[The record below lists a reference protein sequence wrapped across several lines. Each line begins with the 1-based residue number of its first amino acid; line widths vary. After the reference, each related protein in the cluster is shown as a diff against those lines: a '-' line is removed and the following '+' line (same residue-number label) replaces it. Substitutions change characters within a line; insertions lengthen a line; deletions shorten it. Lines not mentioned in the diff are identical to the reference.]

1 MSRRFQLALLL
12 AVLAAVLTAVPV
24 SAAKSP
30 VRLTEAAGQFPDRA
44 FILTLPEPRP
54 LAASQLQ
61 VRENGQRVI
70 DLVVTPA
77 AASDPNQFGVVLV
90 LDASNSM
97 KGKAIAGAIQA
108 AQLFVGHRAPAQKV
122 AVVTFNNGR
131 QVALPFTADS
141 GKILQAL
148 AHQPE
153 LAYGTHIYDAVDEG
167 ISLLR
172 GANITAGSIVVL
184 SDGAD
189 TGSKTTLAG
198 VTKRA
203 RKAHIRV
210 FAVGL
215 RSHHFHPASL
225 RGLANGTFGSFS
237 EATSAN
243 DLSRIYDQLGAELSH
258 EYLLRYRSVQSL
270 GAKVRVSIQVDGVPT
285 ALQSGYATPT
295 LPPPGFT
302 SYHRALSDS
311 FWTSAFTMIVF
322 GVFTVGL
329 AAFFVFVLLLP
340 RQRTVQKRLAEFVS
354 LAQPADGKAAGGAA
368 LPERVFDG
376 AEERLE
382 GSAIWRRF
390 VEEVELS
397 DIRMKPAHIA
407 LWTLVATL
415 FAMWF
420 LALVVTFVAL
430 LLAFFI
436 PFAVW
441 SFVRRQVEKKRAL
454 FAEELPDNLAVL
466 ASAIRAGHS
475 LVGALSVVVNDAP
488 EPARTEFGRVVAD
501 EQLGMPLEQAL
512 DQVVVRMESA
522 DLRQVALVAALQRET
537 GGSTAEVLDT
547 VVETVRER
555 QDLRRL
561 VRTLTA
567 AGRASRWI
575 VSALPVALLLAI
587 EILNPAYL
595 HPLFAH
601 TSGRILLVF
610 AAVLVISGSLVIKK
624 IVNIKV

>member
-1 MSRRFQLALLL
+1 
-12 AVLAAVLTAVPV
+12 
-24 SAAKSP
+24 
-30 VRLTEAAGQFPDRA
+30 VRSY
-44 FILTLPEPRP
+44 
-54 LAASQLQ
+54 AS
-61 VRENGQRVI
+61 
-70 DLVVTPA
+70 TPPA

-97 KGKAIAGAIQA
+97 KGEAIAGAIHA

-122 AVVTFNNGR
+122 AVVTFNNAR

-153 LAYGTHIYDAVDEG
+153 LAYGTHIYDAVDES

-184 SDGAD
+184 SDGGD

-215 RSHHFHPASL
+215 RSHDFHPAPL
-225 RGLANGTFGSFS
+225 RGLANGTSGSFS

-270 GAKVRVSIQVDGVPT
+270 GAKVRVSVQVDGVPT

-302 SYHRALSDS
+302 SYHRAFSDS

-322 GVFTVGL
+322 GVFAVGL
-329 AAFFVFVLLLP
+329 AAFFVFVLFLP

-354 LAQPADGKAAGGAA
+354 LAQPEDGKTAGGAA
-368 LPERVFDG
+368 LPDRVFDG

-382 GSAIWRRF
+382 GSALWRRF

-420 LALVVTFVAL
+420 LALLLSESYVTK
-430 LLAFFI
+430 I
-436 PFAVW
+436 AVDP
-441 SFVRRQVEKKRAL
+441 S
-454 FAEELPDNLAVL
+454 
-466 ASAIRAGHS
+466 
-475 LVGALSVVVNDAP
+475 
-488 EPARTEFGRVVAD
+488 
-501 EQLGMPLEQAL
+501 
-512 DQVVVRMESA
+512 
-522 DLRQVALVAALQRET
+522 
-537 GGSTAEVLDT
+537 
-547 VVETVRER
+547 
-555 QDLRRL
+555 
-561 VRTLTA
+561 
-567 AGRASRWI
+567 
-575 VSALPVALLLAI
+575 
-587 EILNPAYL
+587 
-595 HPLFAH
+595 
-601 TSGRILLVF
+601 
-610 AAVLVISGSLVIKK
+610 
-624 IVNIKV
+624 